1 MSQQQQELSEYAFTD
16 AEIADFQR
24 DGFVLRRGL
33 FTKKEVEGLNQVVK
47 SDAGIADAVYGRVDR
62 SGATTE
68 LALWNHLSDDMF
80 GAVARSRRIVDNLE
94 RVLGG
99 EIAFYH
105 SKLTLKRPKVGGSWE
120 WHQDYG
126 YWYRN
131 GFLFPDMASVF
142 IALDPSR
149 KENGCLQVLRG
160 SHLIGRIEHGA
171 VAGQIG
177 ADMAYV
183 EAAMKRCS
191 LVYVEMEPGDALFF
205 HANLLHA
212 SGPNM
217 SENSRNVLLC
227 CYNRADNVSFKEQS
241 NSGQQRIEKL
251 ADDAVIDYMTKP
263 LDATRSFARP
273 TVPA

>member
-1 MSQQQQELSEYAFTD
+1 M
-16 AEIADFQR
+16 
-24 DGFVLRRGL
+24 
-33 FTKKEVEGLNQVVK
+33 K
-47 SDAGIADAVYGRVDR
+47 SDPGIAEAVYGRVDR
-62 SGATTE
+62 SGASTE

-94 RVLGG
+94 RLLGG
-99 EIAFYH
+99 EVAFYH
-105 SKLTLKRPKVGGSWE
+105 SKVTLKRPKVGGSWE

-149 KENGCLQVLRG
+149 KENGCLQVLKG
-160 SHLIGRIEHGA
+160 SHLIGRIEHGV

-183 EAAMKRCS
+183 EAAMKRCP

-212 SGPNM
+212 SGPNT
-217 SENSRNVLLC
+217 SDHSRNVLLC
-227 CYNRADNVSFKEQS
+227 CYNRADNAAFKDQS
-241 NSGQQRIEKL
+241 NSGQQRIDKL
-251 ADDAVIDYMTKP
+251 ADSAVIGYLTKP
-263 LDATRSFARP
+263 LDATRKFARP
-273 TVPA
+273 TAPA